1 MKGTQ
6 TKRTAINEDF
16 DPDESGLFDV
26 YQEKCLPSQ
35 ITDECPEDF
44 GTHEDGY

>member
-16 DPDESGLFDV
+16 DPEESCLFDV
-26 YQEKCLPSQ
+26 YQEKCLPNP
-35 ITDECPEDF
+35 ITDECSEDF
-44 GTHEDGY
+44 GTHEDSY